1 MTLKKLL
8 RMNKCI
14 YDVCWKGECG
24 ESVEDESDF
33 CSEHINKKCKCGNQA
48 NGDCHK
54 YNGCFLQSILCF
66 CLHFFP
72 IYHIRPYYF

>member
-24 ESVEDESDF
+24 ESVEDGSDF
-33 CSEHINKKCKCGNQA
+33 CSEHINKKCKCGNQS

-54 YNGCFLQSILCF
+54 YNGSFVCGTPLCDV
-66 CLHFFP
+66 CKET
-72 IYHIRPYYF
+72 HIH